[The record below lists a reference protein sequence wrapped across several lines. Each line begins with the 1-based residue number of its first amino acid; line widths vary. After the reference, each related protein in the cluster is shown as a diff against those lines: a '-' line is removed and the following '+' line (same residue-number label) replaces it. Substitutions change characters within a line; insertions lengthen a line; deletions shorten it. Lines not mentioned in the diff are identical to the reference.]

1 MPHRM
6 QSIMLQVEENVH
18 RFAKSN
24 EDIAGKTNL
33 LALNATIEAAR
44 AGDAGKGFSVVA
56 AEVKNLANQASQ
68 NSREFREVMLKQ
80 LHEGLNI
87 TELLVKDI
95 EGNRLS
101 DLAQLLVDNA
111 GVYLSERLQQVSW
124 WSQDTV
130 LHQALVNPNEEILGL
145 ATQALNSMQVFA
157 SAFAHLVLLNREGRV
172 VASSCQDHFQNPS
185 HPSAQEEAW
194 FLDSLTHKTRIHS
207 PQPSL
212 WHQNAPMTVFTC
224 SLSQNLET
232 VGMLV
237 AFMDLQQQSKAFMD
251 RIVSLLAPEE
261 RAISQVMLLNK
272 NQEILCT
279 APKSVSKSNDYLLV
293 NHSNN
298 RGSYR
303 NDQGHSV
310 TFAKLSPGCDTS
322 DLNWWGVIV
331 QKM

>member
-1 MPHRM
+1 M

-80 LHEGLNI
+80 LHEGLSI

-95 EGNRLS
+95 EGSRFI

-111 GVYLSERLQQVSW
+111 GVYLSERLQQVNW
-124 WSQDTV
+124 WSQDHH
-130 LHQALVNPNEEILGL
+130 LHQLLIHANAETQEL
-145 ATQALNSMQVFA
+145 ATQALNSMKNF
-157 SAFAHLVLLNREGRV
+157 SPAFAHLVLLNREGQV
-172 VASSCQDHFQNPS
+172 VASSRQDDFENVVGR
-185 HPSAQEEAW
+185 SAQEEGW
-194 FLDSLTHKTRIHS
+194 FLDALHHKTHIYS
-207 PQPSL
+207 AEPSL
-212 WHQNAPMTVFTC
+212 WHQNTPMTVFTC
-224 SLSQNLET
+224 SLSQNLDT
-232 VGMLV
+232 LGTLV
-237 AFMDLQQQSKAFMD
+237 AFMDLHQQEKIFID
-251 RIVSLLAPEE
+251 RILNLMNPEE
-261 RAISQVMLLNK
+261 RAVSSVVLLNNTQK
-272 NQEILCT
+272 ILCGT
-279 APKSVSKSNDYLLV
+279 LKSASDSKEYAL
-293 NHSNN
+293 NN
-298 RGSYR
+298 YSETRGSYR

-310 TFAKLSPGCDTS
+310 SFAKLSPALDPSG
-322 DLNWWGVIV
+322 LAWWGLIV